1 MRMWELGDWFSVS
14 AWVFFTI
21 IYAMVEYLC
30 KSLLRSTY
38 GEEADLVNSCHG
50 SSYRS
55 LPTAMKIS
63 MREGAKAMFASF
75 FFLICLVWSL
85 KACLIVFFLNLT

>member
-1 MRMWELGDWFSVS
+1 MGAPIGLTQAQR
-14 AWVFFTI
+14 
-21 IYAMVEYLC
+21 
-30 KSLLRSTY
+30 
-38 GEEADLVNSCHG
+38 EA
-50 SSYRS
+50 

-63 MREGAKAMFASF
+63 MREGAKGMFSSF